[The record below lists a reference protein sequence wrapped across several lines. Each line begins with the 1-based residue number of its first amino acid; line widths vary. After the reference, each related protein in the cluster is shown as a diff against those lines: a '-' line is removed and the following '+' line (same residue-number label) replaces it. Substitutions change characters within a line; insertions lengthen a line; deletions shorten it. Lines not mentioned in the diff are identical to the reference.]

1 MLSPIRKPTTF
12 DITRLFFLGAIWGG
26 AFIFISLALIDF
38 EPISLAAWRVFLGAV
53 VMVVIA
59 LSTASRFSR
68 ELRDWRYIFAIG
80 FLNSAA
86 PFFLISWGQQY
97 ISSAASALLMATG
110 TFCTVV
116 ISHFTT
122 DDERINRFRLA
133 GVLIGFSGV
142 FVLVFW
148 DIMESGLGGLKGQI
162 AVTVAGCCYAI
173 SSIISRRVSHLPSIS
188 TSAGTMVSAS
198 LYMVPLAFLLE
209 NPLPD
214 NVSMQSMMSLVYLGV
229 IATAM
234 AMTIRFSIIRAN
246 GAVFISR
253 VGYLVPLFGVIW
265 SGLYFADAV
274 NVQTVIALSL
284 ILLGIA
290 VTRKGG

>member
-1 MLSPIRKPTTF
+1 MLPSIRKPTPF
-12 DITRLFFLGAIWGG
+12 DVTRLFFLGAIWGG
-26 AFIFISLALIDF
+26 AFIFITLALVDF
-38 EPISLAAWRVFLGAV
+38 DPVSLAAWRVMLGAV

-59 LSTASRFSR
+59 RLMAVGLPR

-110 TFCTVV
+110 TFCTVAV
-116 ISHFTT
+116 SHFTS

-148 DIMESGLGGLKGQI
+148 GIMESGVGGLKGQI
-162 AVTVAGCCYAI
+162 AVVLAGCCYSI

-188 TSAGTMVSAS
+188 ISVGTMVSAS
-198 LYMVPLAFLLE
+198 LYMVPLAFLLGD
-209 NPLPD
+209 PLPG
-214 NVSMQSMMSLVYLGV
+214 NVGFQSIISLAFLGV

-234 AMTIRFSIIRAN
+234 AMTIRFSIIRNN
-246 GAVFISR
+246 GAIFTSQ

-265 SGLYFADAV
+265 SGLYFSDAI
-274 NVQTVIALSL
+274 NVQTIIALSL
-284 ILLGIA
+284 ILVGIA

>member
-1 MLSPIRKPTTF
+1 MLLAIRKPTPF

-26 AFIFISLALIDF
+26 AFLFITLALVDF
-38 EPISLAAWRVFLGAV
+38 DPVSLAAWRVVLGAV

-59 LSTASRFSR
+59 LLTASRFPR
-68 ELRDWRYIFAIG
+68 KLRDWRYIFAIG

-116 ISHFTT
+116 VSHFTSE
-122 DDERINRFRLA
+122 DERINRFRLA

-162 AVTVAGCCYAI
+162 AVTIAGCCYSI

-188 TSAGTMVSAS
+188 TSVGTMVSAS
-198 LYMVPLAFLLE
+198 LYMVPLAFLLGD
-209 NPLPD
+209 PLPD
-214 NVSMQSMMSLVYLGV
+214 DVGVQSAMSLVYLGV

-234 AMTIRFSIIRAN
+234 AMTIRFSIIRKN
-246 GAVFISR
+246 GAVFISQ
-253 VGYLVPLFGVIW
+253 VGYLVPLFGVIS
-265 SGLYFADAV
+265 SGLYFADAI
-274 NVQTVIALSL
+274 NMQTIIALSL
-284 ILLGIA
+284 ILVGIA

>member
-1 MLSPIRKPTTF
+1 MLHSIRKPTPF
-12 DITRLFFLGAIWGG
+12 DVTRLFFLGAIWGG
-26 AFIFISLALIDF
+26 AFIFITLALVDF
-38 EPISLAAWRVFLGAV
+38 DPVSLAAWRVLLGAV
-53 VMVVIA
+53 IMVLIA
-59 LSTASRFSR
+59 RLMAVRLPR
-68 ELRDWRYIFAIG
+68 KLRDWRYIFAIG

-110 TFCTVV
+110 TFCTVAV
-116 ISHFTT
+116 SHFTS

-148 DIMESGLGGLKGQI
+148 GIMESGVGGLKGQI
-162 AVTVAGCCYAI
+162 AVVLAGCCYSI

-188 TSAGTMVSAS
+188 ISVGTMVSAS
-198 LYMVPLAFLLE
+198 LYMVPLAFLLGD
-209 NPLPD
+209 PLPG
-214 NVSMQSMMSLVYLGV
+214 NVGFQSIISLAFLGV

-234 AMTIRFSIIRAN
+234 AMTIRFSIIRNN
-246 GAVFISR
+246 GAIFTSQ
-253 VGYLVPLFGVIW
+253 VGYLVPLFSVIW
-265 SGLYFADAV
+265 SGLYLSDAI
-274 NVQTVIALSL
+274 NMQTIIALSL
-284 ILLGIA
+284 ILVGIA